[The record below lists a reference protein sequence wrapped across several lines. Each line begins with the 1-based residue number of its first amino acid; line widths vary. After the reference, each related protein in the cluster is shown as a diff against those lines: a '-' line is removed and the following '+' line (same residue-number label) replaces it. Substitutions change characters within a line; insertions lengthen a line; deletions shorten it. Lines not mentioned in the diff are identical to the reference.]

1 VRTVTRRLL
10 DPVFDL
16 CERLEEANLRQGRAC
31 LERLTLVAYSAG
43 DVSLTRVTTSVRSWV
58 NHVRYGNT
66 VGLRKALFGVLYPL
80 SDRVIFNTKSI
91 SRPKGKLYLRQKAKP
106 MAETVMP
113 QSTVIRTSRGLSIA
127 GRRLTLYSIMDYLH
141 AGWPPHLIRDEFNLT
156 DQQITEVMEYIA
168 AHRDE
173 VEQEYHVVLQQ
184 AEDNRR
190 YWEARN
196 RQRLEHLAHLPPH
209 PGHEQL
215 RAKLQAVKARL
226 GMA

>member
-1 VRTVTRRLL
+1 
-10 DPVFDL
+10 
-16 CERLEEANLRQGRAC
+16 
-31 LERLTLVAYSAG
+31 
-43 DVSLTRVTTSVRSWV
+43 
-58 NHVRYGNT
+58 
-66 VGLRKALFGVLYPL
+66 
-80 SDRVIFNTKSI
+80 
-91 SRPKGKLYLRQKAKP
+91 

-113 QSTVIRTSRGLSIA
+113 PSTVIRTSRGLSIA

-156 DQQITEVMEYIA
+156 DQQITDIMEYIA

-173 VEQEYHVVLQQ
+173 VEQEYQTVLQQ

-190 YWEARN
+190 YWEVRN
-196 RQRLEHLAHLPPH
+196 RERLEHLGHTPPQ
-209 PGHEQL
+209 PGQEQL